1 MDSQQRSPTCVRMS
15 SGPGWE
21 GGRVP
26 ACCDGS
32 SGAQHA
38 VVCETPPT
46 STTLCAKVPSEASL
60 RAVARGGLR
69 GCDEVAGVN
78 TFYPAHC
85 TLGDSRS

>member
-1 MDSQQRSPTCVRMS
+1 MASQQRSPTCVRMS

-38 VVCETPPT
+38 VVRETPPT
-46 STTLCAKVPSEASL
+46 STTFCAKVPSEASL
-60 RAVARGGLR
+60 RAVARELR
-69 GCDEVAGVN
+69 GCDEVCWSKYVLSGSL
-78 TFYPAHC
+78 HSWG
-85 TLGDSRS
+85 L